1 MSAIRK
7 KPSGRYEAR
16 YRDPNNRLRGKT
28 FSTKREAQRFLDRTG
43 TEIADQ
49 AWRDP
54 ALGKVRLEEYTT
66 WWLDNRPDLRPR
78 TQELY
83 EILLR
88 LHITP
93 SLGSCRFEAL
103 NTATIRA
110 WHAQMLRKGKPGPV
124 TVAKAYRLLRTILNA
139 AVEDGLLIR
148 NPCTIKGAGVERSPE
163 RPVATIEQV
172 YQLAGAIDPR
182 FRAMVLLATFCGL
195 RLGELLALR
204 RDRIDLKQ
212 CRVVVVEQ
220 VVELADGTRSIGA
233 PKTEASRRVV
243 ALPPHLID
251 EVQAHLDRWVGPAE
265 DSLIFTDT
273 DGGLV
278 RRSNFR
284 QRAWYTATAKLG
296 LSGLHFHDLRHTG
309 NTLAAATGASTK
321 ELMARMGHASSRAA
335 LIYQHATE
343 DRDVAIANAL
353 SEMVEAQFRDGV
365 DASDSDGGGSSIP
378 VAR

>member
-1 MSAIRK
+1 MSFIRK

-16 YRDPNNRLRGKT
+16 YRDPSGRLRGKT
-28 FSTKREAQRFLDRTG
+28 FSTKREAQQFLDRTG
-43 TEIADQ
+43 AAIVDQ

-54 ALGKVRLEEYTT
+54 ALGKVRLSEYTT

-78 TQELY
+78 THELY

-93 SLGSCRFEAL
+93 HLGHCRFEVL

-110 WHAQMLRKGKPGPV
+110 WHAEMLRKGKPGPV

-148 NPCTIKGAGVERSPE
+148 NPCSIKGAGVERSPE

-172 YQLAGAIDPR
+172 YRLADTIEPR
-182 FRAMVLLATFCGL
+182 FRLMVLLATFCGL

-204 RDRIDLKQ
+204 RDRFDLDWRQ
-212 CRVVVVEQ
+212 VTVVEQ
-220 VVELADGTRSIGA
+220 VVELADGIRLIGP

-243 ALPPHLID
+243 AIPPHLVE
-251 EVQAHLDRWVGPAE
+251 EVESHLDNWVDVGEEA
-265 DSLIFTDT
+265 LIFTAT
-273 DGGLV
+273 DGGLL

-284 QRAWYTATAKLG
+284 QRAWDVATSKLG

-343 DRDVAIANAL
+343 DRDIAIANVL
-353 SEMVEAQFRDGV
+353 SAMVGERFKP
-365 DASDSDGGGSSIP
+365 DARSRATSTEHS
-378 VAR
+378 